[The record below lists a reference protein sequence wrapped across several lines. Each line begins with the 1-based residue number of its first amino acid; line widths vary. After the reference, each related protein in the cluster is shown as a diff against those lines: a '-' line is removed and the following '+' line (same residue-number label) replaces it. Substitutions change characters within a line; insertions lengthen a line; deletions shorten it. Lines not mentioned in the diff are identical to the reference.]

1 MRFEIPDFSNA
12 SVLVVGDAMLDRYW
26 YGDTGRIS
34 PEAPVPVVRM
44 TGEEDRLGGAGNV
57 AASIVALGARCGLIS
72 PVGNDQ
78 NAKLLEAALQNSK
91 VTPLLSSQEGWPT
104 IVKLRIISRHQQLI
118 RCDFEQPGLAL
129 SGEALLEAVG
139 DSLAQHD
146 LLVLSDYDK
155 GALADPQ
162 PLIVAA
168 KALGKAVF
176 VDPKGSDFSRYKG
189 ATLLT
194 PNRSEFEAVV
204 GTCASEEQLVERGF
218 ALIEELELSALLIT
232 RSEEGVTLLQKGH
245 PPLHVPTQARDVFD
259 VTGAGDSVIASLAA
273 AVAQGA
279 GLVNAT
285 RLANLAAGVAVAHS
299 GTVQVTPQQLRQA
312 AHQRWGSP
320 SGVVSEIDLISLV
333 ADAKAAG
340 ETVVMTNGCFDI
352 LHPGHVAY
360 LEQAKALG
368 HKLIVAV
375 NSDDSVSR
383 LKGPSRPVNPVS
395 QRMAVLAGLA
405 SVDWV
410 VEFSEDTPARL
421 IGEIIPSVLVKG
433 GDYKA
438 EGVAGYDEV
447 TQAGGSV
454 QILDFLDGYST
465 SRIIRDA
472 QRGA

>member
-57 AASIVALGARCGLIS
+57 AASIVALGARCGLIA
-72 PVGNDQ
+72 PVGDDD
-78 NAKLLEAALQNSK
+78 NAKLLETALQNSA
-91 VTPLLSSQEGWPT
+91 VTPLLSKQDGWPT
-104 IVKLRIISRHQQLI
+104 IVKLRVVSRHQQLI
-118 RCDFEQPGLAL
+118 RCDFEKPGLAL
-129 SGEALLEAVG
+129 SGDALLAAVG
-139 DSLAQHD
+139 ESLSEHD
-146 LLVLSDYDK
+146 LLLLSDYDK

-162 PLIVAA
+162 LLISAA
-168 KALGKAVF
+168 KELGKPVF
-176 VDPKGSDFSRYKG
+176 VDPKGNDFSRYKG

-204 GTCASEEQLVERGF
+204 GVCETEEQLIARGF
-218 ALIEELELSALLIT
+218 GLIEELDLAALLVT
-232 RSEEGVTLLQKGH
+232 RSEEGVTLLQKGQE
-245 PPLHVPTQARDVFD
+245 PLHVPTQARDVFD
-259 VTGAGDSVIASLAA
+259 VTGAGDSVIAALAA
-273 AVAQGA
+273 SVAQGLNL
-279 GLVNAT
+279 GDAT

-320 SGVVSEIDLISLV
+320 SGVVAEEELISLV

-340 ETVVMTNGCFDI
+340 ESVVMTNGCFDI

-360 LEQAKALG
+360 MEQAKALG

-375 NSDDSVSR
+375 NSDDSVRR
-383 LKGPSRPVNPVS
+383 LKGPTRPVNKAE

-410 VEFSEDTPARL
+410 VEFTEDTPARL
-421 IGEIIPSVLVKG
+421 IGEIIPSILVKG

-438 EGVAGYDEV
+438 EDVAGYDAV
-447 TQAGGSV
+447 TKAGGRV

-465 SRIIRDA
+465 SRIISEA
-472 QRGA
+472 QKGA

>member
-1 MRFEIPDFSNA
+1 MRFEIPDFSA
-12 SVLVVGDAMLDRYW
+12 TSVLVVGDAMLDRYW

-57 AASIVALGARCGLIS
+57 AASIVALGAKCGLIA
-72 PVGNDQ
+72 PVGNDD
-78 NAKLLEAALQNSK
+78 NAQLLNNALQRSK
-91 VTPLLSSQEGWPT
+91 VTPLLSQQEGWPT
-104 IVKLRIISRHQQLI
+104 IVKLRIVSRHQQLI

-129 SGEALLEAVG
+129 SGEALLQSVG
-139 DSLAQHD
+139 GALQQHD
-146 LLVLSDYDK
+146 LLLLSDYDK

-162 PLIVAA
+162 ALIQAA
-168 KALGKAVF
+168 KTLGKPVF
-176 VDPKGSDFSRYKG
+176 VDPKGTDFSRYKG

-204 GTCASEEQLVERGF
+204 GPCESVEQLVERGF
-218 ALIEELELSALLIT
+218 KLIDDLELDALLVT
-232 RSEEGVTLLQKGH
+232 RSEEGVTLLQKNQ

-273 AVAQGA
+273 AVAQGES
-279 GLVNAT
+279 LVNAT

-320 SGVVSEIDLISLV
+320 SGIVSEETLLSLV
-333 ADAKAAG
+333 EEAKAAG
-340 ETVVMTNGCFDI
+340 EKVVMTNGCFDI

-360 LEQAKALG
+360 LEQAKELG

-383 LKGPSRPVNPVS
+383 LKGPTRPVNS
-395 QRMAVLAGLA
+395 AEQRMAVLAGLA

-410 VEFSEDTPARL
+410 VEFTEDTPARL
-421 IGEIIPSVLVKG
+421 IGEVIPSVLVKG
-433 GDYKA
+433 GDYQA
-438 EGVAGYDEV
+438 TDVAGYAEV

-454 QILDFLDGYST
+454 QILDFLGEYST
-465 SRIIRDA
+465 SRIIENA
-472 QRGA
+472 QSN